1 MEPTEAIAAAHTDAR
16 LRIASAVA
24 YLRMSVLDPERMPPG
39 EACKKALEQLEDVP
53 QVAVLLREIEVEVEV
68 PKPSFDMP
76 RPGRMKHGL
85 SGREV
90 QILTLAAEGCTNEQI
105 GKRLFLS
112 PMTVKSHLRRIFSYL
127 EVNSRTAAVVVATK
141 RGIL

>member
-1 MEPTEAIAAAHTDAR
+1 
-16 LRIASAVA
+16 
-24 YLRMSVLDPERMPPG
+24 MSMLDPVRMPHQ
-39 EACKKALEQLEDVP
+39 EACEKALLALEDVP

-68 PKPSFDMP
+68 PKQTFDVP

-90 QILTLAAEGCTNEQI
+90 QILALAAEGNTNEQI
-105 GKRLFLS
+105 GKQLFLS
-112 PMTVKSHLRRIFSYL
+112 PMTIKSHLRRIFSYL